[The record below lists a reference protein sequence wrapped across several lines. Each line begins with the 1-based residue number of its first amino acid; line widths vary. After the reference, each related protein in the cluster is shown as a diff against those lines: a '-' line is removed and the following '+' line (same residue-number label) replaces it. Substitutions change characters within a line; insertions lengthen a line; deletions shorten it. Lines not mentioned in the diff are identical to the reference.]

1 MCQGEQNKSV
11 RTLEFLWEAQVE
23 TRASVSVLLGMENDI
38 LMLKKHG
45 NTDGDNV
52 RKRLFYT
59 YPTLSLGS
67 SPILP
72 Q

>member
-59 YPTLSLGS
+59 YPTLSLSS